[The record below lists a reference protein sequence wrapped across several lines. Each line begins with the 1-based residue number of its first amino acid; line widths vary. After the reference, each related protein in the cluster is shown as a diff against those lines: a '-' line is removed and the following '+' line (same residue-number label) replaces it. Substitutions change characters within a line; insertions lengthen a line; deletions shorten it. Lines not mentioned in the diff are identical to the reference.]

1 MTFRYEFPAK
11 LKFRVLKYFVI
22 TPPWKNKP

>member
-11 LKFRVLKYFVI
+11 LKVCVLKYFVI
-22 TPPWKNKP
+22 IPPWKNKP